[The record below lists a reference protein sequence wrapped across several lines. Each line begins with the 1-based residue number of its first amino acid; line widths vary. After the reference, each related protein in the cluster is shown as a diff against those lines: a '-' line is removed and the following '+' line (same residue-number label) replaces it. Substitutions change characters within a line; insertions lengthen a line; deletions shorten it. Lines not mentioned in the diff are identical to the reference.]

1 MRGIAEI
8 RHLIAHAGS
17 QRKTAA
23 IAQFS
28 VKLALQHIEHVAAI
42 TPVIGEIACR
52 VLDHADADVA
62 NVERA
67 PDRLTALTGMRRRCD
82 LAPVGDREGQGWN
95 LHWQYPG
102 KRGARG
108 GPYRLA
114 RQCHDFLIGTSRA
127 LSHQASWQ
135 HLFLI
140 MQGANPFAIVSP
152 K

>member
-28 VKLALQHIEHVAAI
+28 VQFALQHIKHVAAI

-95 LHWQYPG
+95 LHWQYPENM
-102 KRGARG
+102 A
-108 GPYRLA
+108 LA
-114 RQCHDFLIGTSRA
+114 ADHIDWRVNVTIFSSEH
-127 LSHQASWQ
+127 HE
-135 HLFLI
+135 HLAVRPP
-140 MQGANPFAIVSP
+140 GNTCS
-152 K
+152 